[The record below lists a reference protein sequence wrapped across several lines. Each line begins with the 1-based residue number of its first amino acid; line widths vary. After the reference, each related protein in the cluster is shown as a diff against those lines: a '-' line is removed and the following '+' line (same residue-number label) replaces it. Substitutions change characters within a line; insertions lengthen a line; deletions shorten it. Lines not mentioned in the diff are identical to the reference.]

1 MLSVHFDLL
10 NLLWFWLTV
19 LDWTAGIPGKIS
31 VNKLSVDLIPNSLK
45 RKHHRNCM
53 AQSKENHWWDLGS
66 ERVKLSEVLF
76 LDHQVSDE
84 LHPNPSPPPAQ
95 YQLIVDRSTV
105 VQLFDSFLC
114 DVVSPFSSSFLVFV
128 VVVHF
133 FKGVLYRIMC
143 DFCVW
148 LGLKTLA
155 WWALY
160 LLYWPCFIIQF
171 HSEPK
176 KALYLH
182 AVMYPLTVPLRSS
195 LCSKW
200 LHTNVSL
207 ALSLRKAPRSR

>member
-1 MLSVHFDLL
+1 MRSWEWKGKAFRGPFFGSPSI
-10 NLLWFWLTV
+10 W
-19 LDWTAGIPGKIS
+19 WTAPPTPPLPS
-31 VNKLSVDLIPNSLK
+31 
-45 RKHHRNCM
+45 H
-53 AQSKENHWWDLGS
+53 
-66 ERVKLSEVLF
+66 
-76 LDHQVSDE
+76 
-84 LHPNPSPPPAQ
+84 PSPSPISTLIC

>member
-1 MLSVHFDLL
+1 MRSWEWKGKAFRGPF
-10 NLLWFWLTV
+10 FWITKYLM
-19 LDWTAGIPGKIS
+19 
-31 VNKLSVDLIPNSLK
+31 
-45 RKHHRNCM
+45 NCTPTPPLP
-53 AQSKENHWWDLGS
+53 SH
-66 ERVKLSEVLF
+66 
-76 LDHQVSDE
+76 
-84 LHPNPSPPPAQ
+84 PSPSPISTLIC
-95 YQLIVDRSTV
+95 YQLIVDTSTV
-105 VQLFDSFLC
+105 VRLFDSFLC
-114 DVVSPFSSSFLVFV
+114 DVVSPFFSSFLVFV